1 MCCGAAVVTN
11 SFSLHNACRL
21 GKLASMTLISQG
33 SLTQTVQKRK
43 TDTKRPTT
51 KRKKVRLHYVACLL
65 VTLLAMYAFPGMV
78 IRFCPWVQ
86 SALIFVHH
94 VRIPFFS
101 NLTNPAEFGLSNTRN
116 LELFQFDGCAV
127 STWQVLPASYQG
139 NATASRHYD
148 EALSDGAPI
157 VLYLHGNTG
166 TRGTGHRV
174 QVYKF
179 LSSRGYHV
187 VTFDYRGYGE
197 SSCSPSE
204 RGMMEDSLLAW
215 RWVRHHAPHSHIY
228 VWGHSLGSTAATYL
242 AKELWKQGTQPK
254 GIILDAPLTSM
265 TEAVSN
271 HPLGIPYWPWP
282 AMPLFKYFVIDT
294 TFKGRFES
302 AHRLRH
308 IPSPILIAHGHNDI
322 IIPFDTGHHFFQAA
336 LESRRRNPLL
346 GRVDFVDCGEST
358 HKTNFMSPSLSSA
371 LDIFIH
377 HK

>member
-1 MCCGAAVVTN
+1 MALT
-11 SFSLHNACRL
+11 
-21 GKLASMTLISQG
+21 SQG

-43 TDTKRPTT
+43 TDTKRPPT
-51 KRKKVRLHYVACLL
+51 KRKKVRLHHVACLL
-65 VTLLAMYAFPGMV
+65 VTLLAIYAFPGVV

-94 VRIPFFS
+94 VRVPFFS
-101 NLTNPAEFGLSNTRN
+101 NLTNPAEFGLANTRN
-116 LELFQFDGCAV
+116 LDLVQFDGCAV

-174 QVYKF
+174 QFYKF
-179 LSSRGYHV
+179 LSGRGYHV
-187 VTFDYRGYGE
+187 VTFDYRGYGD
-197 SSCSPSE
+197 SVCSPSE

-215 RWVRHHAPHSHIY
+215 RWVRHHAPHNHIY
-228 VWGHSLGSTAATYL
+228 IWGHSLGSTAATYL
-242 AKELWKQGTQPK
+242 AKELWKHGTQPK

-265 TEAVSN
+265 SEAVSN
-271 HPLGIPYWPWP
+271 HPLGAPYWLWP
-282 AMPLFKYFVIDT
+282 AMPLFKYFVIET

-302 AHRLRH
+302 ADRLRH

-322 IIPFDTGHHFFQAA
+322 IIPFHTGQRFFQAA

-346 GRVDFVDCGEST
+346 SRVDFVDCGEST
-358 HKTNFMSPSLSSA
+358 HKTNFMSSSLSSA
-371 LDIFIH
+371 LDMFIH